1 LHYSELTDTQ
11 LLELLASYGGK
22 RRAMAR
28 GEGWSWSGSLHRR
41 LARLAN
47 DEPYT
52 NFGNTGPDAQ
62 RFSNEKTIEEI
73 DLAYRELTD
82 RCEYA
87 LDIEIILQTADYYN
101 VVCAGDVHLGV
112 PECAY
117 GPWTTLCNWTL
128 EQPDAGMIFHGDG
141 GNVSTV
147 GSPSSPAVDLLPFE
161 KQFRLLAYNLTPLA
175 EAGKLLLL
183 LEGNHEDR
191 IRRATGLK
199 ASPMQRV
206 AQELDVPYRGYETF
220 VRWRIMKG
228 EKSEVYTG
236 YHHHGRGA
244 ARTEG
249 GILNNLIAMAKLNRA
264 DYLAAG
270 HTHHLFAHTLTWREV
285 AADGEVVVRKEPVL
299 NTGSFQRTQG
309 DTYATRNAFTPAVI
323 GAGSLHLYGTKHSV
337 HART

>member
-1 LHYSELTDTQ
+1 
-11 LLELLASYGGK
+11 
-22 RRAMAR
+22 
-28 GEGWSWSGSLHRR
+28 
-41 LARLAN
+41 
-47 DEPYT
+47 
-52 NFGNTGPDAQ
+52 
-62 RFSNEKTIEEI
+62 
-73 DLAYRELTD
+73 
-82 RCEYA
+82 
-87 LDIEIILQTADYYN
+87 
-101 VVCAGDVHLGV
+101 
-112 PECAY
+112 
-117 GPWTTLCNWTL
+117 
-128 EQPDAGMIFHGDG
+128 
-141 GNVSTV
+141 
-147 GSPSSPAVDLLPFE
+147 
-161 KQFRLLAYNLTPLA
+161 
-175 EAGKLLLL
+175 